1 MKYRRTMPSISSET
15 FLKPSRRTRVASVA
29 KRGCPVFFA
38 TAYKIFS
45 AWSRFDCVAFET
57 SRCHLYLLI
66 SYAQIISS

>member
-1 MKYRRTMPSISSET
+1 MPSISSVT
-15 FLKPSRRTRVASVA
+15 FLKLSRRTRVASVA
-29 KRGCPVFFA
+29 KRGWRTFFA